1 MYVVIKVNV
10 ELQYHVVSM
19 HVTCIAIYVV
29 YGNSLKISIVNKYQF
44 TSILFEYL
52 IHALISF
59 KSHKNIETK
68 YS

>member
-29 YGNSLKISIVNKYQF
+29 YGYSLKISIVNKYQF
-44 TSILFEYL
+44 TLILFEY
-52 IHALISF
+52 
-59 KSHKNIETK
+59 
-68 YS
+68 